1 MSPLMHG
8 AVYGVVMLSV
18 LLSATAIGIWF
29 ERRLAGRMQSRIGPN
44 RVGPV
49 GLLQPI
55 ADFMKLLQKEE
66 IVPYGVDAPVFK
78 LAPLVAG
85 VCAFGVA
92 AVVPWGPDLVA
103 ADLDI
108 GVLFILALG
117 GLTAIAV
124 FMAGWGSNNKY
135 ALLGG
140 MRAIGQ
146 AISYEVPL
154 VLCALVPVILAG
166 SMNVQTIVRWQA
178 AHHWIAIWPTLPGL
192 PAFVIFF
199 MCLLA
204 ESNRI
209 PFDIPEAESELVAGV
224 TTEYTGMKFA
234 LFYLGEYFHTLV
246 GSAVGA
252 ALFLGGWDG
261 PFAPGVGWMVGKT
274 ILLFALVYWVR
285 WTLLRLRADQMLA
298 LAWRYLVPVSVAL
311 VLLAALWVELGLG
324 GTS

>member
-1 MSPLMHG
+1 MSFFVHG
-8 AVYGVVMLSV
+8 ALYGAV
-18 LLSATAIGIWF
+18 LLSLLLGATAMGIWF
-29 ERRLAGRMQSRIGPN
+29 ERKLAGRMQSRIGPN
-44 RVGPV
+44 RVGPI

-66 IVPYGVDAPVFK
+66 IVPVGVDGPVFK

-92 AVVPWGPDLVA
+92 AVVPFGPDLVG
-103 ADLDI
+103 ADLDV
-108 GVLFILALG
+108 GVVYILALG
-117 GLTAIAV
+117 SLTAIAV

-166 SMNVQTIVRWQA
+166 SMNVSAIVRWQA
-178 AHHWIAIWPTLPGL
+178 AHHWIAVWPTLPGL

-261 PFAPGVGWMVGKT
+261 PFFPGVGWMVGKT
-274 ILLFALVYWVR
+274 IVLFALVYWVR
-285 WTLLRLRADQMLA
+285 WTLLRLRSDQLLA
-298 LAWRYLVPVSVAL
+298 FAWRYLVPVSVAL
-311 VLLAALWVELGLG
+311 VLLAALWVALGLG
-324 GTS
+324 GSS